1 MPIGEICNREVV
13 IARRKDSIAQTAK
26 LMREYHVGD
35 VVVVEE
41 KEDRAIPVGILTD
54 RDIVVKLIARD
65 VPLDSVL
72 VGDVMSSDVATVP
85 EYRGIWDTI
94 QYMLGRGIRRI
105 VVTDDRSNLVGIL
118 STDDL
123 LELLSGELSD
133 LAKLFT
139 REQSRERKTGG

>member
-13 IARRKDSIAQTAK
+13 IARRKDSIAQAAK